1 MLLLQRAWAQS
12 LVGELRFHIPHIAA
26 KRENEL
32 QRTKGKHQLTILYP
46 LKLYFKSEGNIKTFS
61 DKQKSR
67 EFIAS
72 RRRAQ
77 QPTPVFL
84 PGESHRQRSLAS
96 YSPQGCKD
104 LDMTELTNVHT
115 LPGDLSPY
123 R

>member
-1 MLLLQRAWAQS
+1 MRLPVQETDETWAQS

-84 PGESHRQRSLAS
+84 PGEYRGQRSLEG
-96 YSPQGCKD
+96 YSPEDRKEAD
-104 LDMTELTNVHT
+104 TTEAT
-115 LPGDLSPY
+115 
-123 R
+123 